1 MERRTES
8 VNTLNSLRNDSI
20 FQDTKLHHL
29 KFLKQVQQTRDD
41 LKLLITE
48 NQFVNQ
54 LLIIVAF
61 INLIWLLI
69 ILLFLVQ
76 ENVKL
81 TLSVFLTVL
90 IKEVPSLL
98 LIWAAKVNDLADTF
112 FNQLIHA
119 NDSLLGSSFNPQQ
132 YSALSYFD
140 IHHTIS
146 MNIDMNTAATTPNLT
161 YYLFQSQQISL
172 EKLHLISRLQIDP
185 LGFKLL
191 GVRLTM
197 NGMMIQ
203 SWAWFA
209 AILIGSVRS
218 VLVAGAGS

>member
-1 MERRTES
+1 
-8 VNTLNSLRNDSI
+8 
-20 FQDTKLHHL
+20 
-29 KFLKQVQQTRDD
+29 
-41 LKLLITE
+41 
-48 NQFVNQ
+48 
-54 LLIIVAF
+54 
-61 INLIWLLI
+61 
-69 ILLFLVQ
+69 
-76 ENVKL
+76 
-81 TLSVFLTVL
+81 
-90 IKEVPSLL
+90 
-98 LIWAAKVNDLADTF
+98 
-112 FNQLIHA
+112 
-119 NDSLLGSSFNPQQ
+119 
-132 YSALSYFD
+132 
-140 IHHTIS
+140 